1 MPSYLFAIVS
11 ASSIMIL
18 NLASSIMILNLASK
32 SKFWCHD
39 NTTRDGGIEMDR
51 ERGGVMEMKGKGRG
65 GIKKKRLT
73 GNERKEKVRVE
84 GGKIVHE
91 PRKLP

>member
-1 MPSYLFAIVS
+1 
-11 ASSIMIL
+11 MI
-18 NLASSIMILNLASK
+18 INLASK

-39 NTTRDGGIEMDR
+39 NTTRDGGIERDR
-51 ERGGVMEMKGKGRG
+51 ERGGVMAMKGKGRG
-65 GIKKKRLT
+65 IKKKRVT

-84 GGKIVHE
+84 GGKRVHE